1 MEDLLSKLQNI
12 LSSPE
17 GQEQL
22 KNIQNM
28 LGNSSGPEETS
39 QQPSSPQES
48 GGFDFSALAGMLSG
62 MAGGGQQSAPQNSPP
77 PNPPAQNPQNG
88 GFDLSALAGML
99 SGMAGGGQQSAPQNS
114 PPPNAPTQNPQ
125 NGGFDFSALAG
136 MLSGTNAS
144 SGGQQAA
151 PAAGGMPNID
161 INMILK
167 LQQIFRSVN
176 VNDKNSQLLLALK
189 PHFGE
194 RRQTKVDQAIS
205 MMRLFSMLP
214 ALKESGIFSGLL

>member
-48 GGFDFSALAGMLSG
+48 GGFDF
-62 MAGGGQQSAPQNSPP
+62 
-77 PNPPAQNPQNG
+77 
-88 GFDLSALAGML
+88 SALAGML